1 MFVMMLVMGIALQA
15 DTLTCSGNDDER
27 NCKSEDGST
36 YIERRLVD
44 QVIREG
50 TAADGSTYTEYITR
64 VFDGSRL
71 EGVDSAGHHWSQ
83 QCNPRFGTTGTD
95 RTGKTIYIPPPVPT
109 IQPEDRSGPVG
120 GPVSN
125 PLSSIQTPPSGGC

>member
-71 EGVDSAGHHWSQ
+71 EGVDSTGHHWSQ

-95 RTGKTIYIPPPVPT
+95 RTGKTIYIPPPVRT
-109 IQPEDRSGPVG
+109 VQPEDRSGPVG

>member
-1 MFVMMLVMGIALQA
+1 MFVIVLLMGIALQA
-15 DTLTCSGNDDER
+15 DTPICSGNGDER

-50 TAADGSTYTEYITR
+50 TAPDGSSYTEYITR

-71 EGVDSAGHHWSQ
+71 EGVDSTGHHWSQ

-95 RTGKTIYIPPPVPT
+95 RTGKTIYIPPPARIV
-109 IQPEDRSGPVG
+109 QPEDRSGPVG

-125 PLSSIQTPPSGGC
+125 PLSSIQTPPTGGC